1 MSGLCQSKTL
11 AAHCGQGKKGTRM
24 HEGQTKKEIKK
35 QLNALFKSMDFVSK
49 NFLDSE
55 KMSKKEFQIFFN
67 IYQQLGLAWEFL
79 GLQCKHWDG
88 YKKTRDK
95 NETCKICGKVRGVDE
110 FHILLPQKGPKKLG
124 VKAKPNSK
132 KTFETKKDA
141 EIINDT
147 IDFYGALVNVDV
159 HNSYKSSI
167 SRKEINMAAERIV
180 NIKEDNVECHIDEH
194 LIHIRLHDK
203 DRRPGGKRYGGFP
216 WEIRR
221 KDLKHFPVIFDF
233 DEKYR
238 FLGLT
243 ILK

>member
-1 MSGLCQSKTL
+1 MHK
-11 AAHCGQGKKGTRM
+11 GQAKKDL
-24 HEGQTKKEIKK
+24 KK
-35 QLNALFKSMDFVSK
+35 QLNALFKSMDFVSH
-49 NFLDSE
+49 NFLNNE
-55 KMSKKEFQIFFN
+55 KIGEKKLEVFFN
-67 IYQQLGLAWEFL
+67 IYQQLGLGWEFL

-95 NETCKICGKVRGVDE
+95 KEACKICGKVKGADD
-110 FHILLPQKGPKKLG
+110 FHLLLPQKGPKKLG
-124 VKAKPNSK
+124 VKLKPNSK
-132 KTFETKKDA
+132 KTFETQKDA
-141 EIINDT
+141 EIVNDT
-147 IDFYGALVNVDV
+147 IHFYGALVNVDV
-159 HNSYKSSI
+159 HNSYKSSAFG
-167 SRKEINMAAERIV
+167 KGINMAAERIV